1 MHRNDRLALQR
12 IDRLSR
18 DRLAGAL
25 YRATAPLTIT
35 AWEVPGEP
43 VPFAD
48 ALAAEYGPFEVG
60 QAWGRP
66 WGTVWFHVTGTVPAG
81 WREQAGTLVEL
92 VADLGFDASA
102 PGFQAEALVY
112 RPDGS
117 IVKAIEP
124 RNAAV
129 PIEADQ
135 IDLYI
140 EAAAN
145 PSVAGTFTFEPTPL
159 GDPATAG
166 GEPLY
171 RLTRLDLGLHDRE
184 VWELTQDVVALRGLV
199 DELDPARTR
208 HARVIAALGRAVDAL
223 DPDDVAGTA
232 AEARAALRDVLDS
245 PAAASSHRITAVGHA
260 HIDSAWLWPVRETAR
275 KVARTF
281 ANVLDLI
288 ERDEEFVFAASSAQQ
303 YAWLEEHQP
312 ALFSRLA
319 EAVRAGRFVPVGGMW
334 VESDTNMPGSEALAR
349 QFIEGKR
356 FFLEK
361 FGVEPL
367 EVWLPDSFGY
377 SAALPQIIAQA
388 GSRWFLTQ
396 KISWNETNRMP
407 HHTFLWE
414 GIDGTRV
421 FTHFPPVDTYNSD
434 LSAADLAR
442 AERQFAEKAHTDH
455 SLVPFG
461 WGDGGGGPTRE
472 MVAAARRT
480 ADLEGSPRVRMA
492 APETFFR
499 EAEAEYPDPPVWS
512 GELYLEY
519 HRGSYSAQAR
529 TKRGNR
535 RSEHLLRAAE
545 LWATLATVRTG
556 AAYPA
561 ERLRRLWRTVLL
573 QQFHDILPGT
583 SIAWVHQ
590 EAEQTYAAVAAELA
604 EIIDTALATLAGE
617 GTLPLAANAAPVV
630 LSDAPALGAAAA
642 AEAAPASVR
651 ATDDG
656 WVLEHP
662 RARWLLD
669 ARGAVVGGHDLV
681 ADRHLVDPSRPAGV
695 LQLFRDTPRDWDAW
709 NIDAEDAALGTDLR
723 DAESVSTT
731 ADGAG
736 VVVIRRFG
744 ASRVEQEFRVDAASG
759 ALDITVRLDWH
770 ERQKM
775 LKLAFPLQLR
785 AERTESEIQFGHV
798 SRPVHA
804 NTTWDAAKFET
815 VAHRWIRVVEGGYGV
830 SIANDASYGHDV
842 RRGDGAAGGAHT
854 VARVTLVR
862 APLFPDPGADQGRH
876 EFTVS
881 LRPGADVADAVADGF
896 RLNLPPVQ
904 LTGARPIEPALTVDD
919 RGVVVEAVK
928 LADDGSGDV
937 VVRLYEA
944 RGSPRRAPLRRGF
957 AWAGVEQVDLL
968 ERPVAATVLGTVSDG
983 TIALHLQPFQLA
995 TLRLRRSALSE
1006 SSSVGA

>member
-18 DRLAGAL
+18 DRLTSGL

-48 ALAAEYGPFEVG
+48 AVGAEYTPFPVG
-60 QAWGRP
+60 GRWGKP
-66 WGTVWFHVTGTVPAG
+66 WGTVWFHVTGRVPAQ
-81 WREQAGTLVEL
+81 WRDVAGTAVEL
-92 VADLGFDASA
+92 VVDLGFDASA
-102 PGFQAEALVY
+102 PGFQAEALVF

-124 RNAAV
+124 LNAAV
-129 PIEADQ
+129 PIDGDEV
-135 IDLYI
+135 DLYI
-140 EAAAN
+140 EAAGN
-145 PSVAGTFTFEPTPL
+145 PSVAGTFTFAPTPL

-166 GEPLY
+166 DEPIY
-171 RLTRLDLGLHDRE
+171 RLVALELALRDRE
-184 VWELTQDVVALRGLV
+184 VWELSQDVWALRGLI
-199 DELDPARTR
+199 DQLDPDRTR
-208 HARVIAALGRAVDAL
+208 HARVLTALGRAVDAL

-232 AEARAALRDVLDS
+232 SAARAELAEVLAS
-245 PAAASSHRITAVGHA
+245 PAAASSHLITAVGHA
-260 HIDSAWLWPVRETAR
+260 HIDSAWLWPTRETVR

-281 ANVLDLI
+281 SNVLDLI
-288 ERDEEFVFAASSAQQ
+288 DRDDDFVFAASSAQQ
-303 YAWLEEHQP
+303 YAWLEEHYP
-312 ALFSRLA
+312 ELFARVV

-349 QFIEGKR
+349 QFVEGKR
-356 FFLEK
+356 FFMEK

-442 AERQFAEKAHTDH
+442 AERQFAEKGHARS

-492 APETFFR
+492 APERFFR
-499 EAEAEYPDPPVWS
+499 DAETEYPDPPVWS

-535 RSEHLLRAAE
+535 RSEHQLRAAE

-556 AAYPA
+556 AEYPA
-561 ERLRRLWRTVLL
+561 DRLRRLWRLVLL

-590 EAEQTYAAVAAELA
+590 EAERNYAAVAAELT
-604 EIIDTALATLAGE
+604 EIVDAALRALSGD
-617 GTLPLAANAAPVV
+617 GDVPLHANAAPVA
-630 LSDAPALGAAAA
+630 LGAAPALGAAVAA
-642 AEAAPASVR
+642 DRTSVPVREAAG
-651 ATDDG
+651 G
-656 WVLEHP
+656 WVFDHP
-662 RARWLLD
+662 RAQWTLD
-669 ARGAVVGGHDLV
+669 ARGAVVGLL
-681 ADRHLVDPSRPAGV
+681 DRATGRELVDPARPAGI

-709 NIDAEDAALGTDLR
+709 NIDVEDATLGSELLSVASIAATD
-723 DAESVSTT
+723 
-731 ADGAG
+731 DGAG
-736 VVVIRRFG
+736 VVVARTFG
-744 ASRVEQEFRVDAASG
+744 ASRVEQEFRVDPGSG
-759 ALDITVRLDWH
+759 ALEITVRLDWH

-798 SRPVHA
+798 SRAVHA

-815 VAHRWIRVVEGGYGV
+815 VAHRWIRLAEGDYGV
-830 SIANDASYGHDV
+830 AIANDASYGHDV
-842 RRGDGAAGGAHT
+842 RRGDGSGGGSQT

-862 APLFPDPGADQGRH
+862 APLFPDPGADQGAH
-876 EFTVS
+876 EFRVS
-881 LRPGADVADAVADGF
+881 LLPGADVAGAVAEGF
-896 RLNLPPVQ
+896 RLNLPTVAFS
-904 LTGARPIEPALTVDD
+904 GAQAIEPALSVDD
-919 RGVVVEAVK
+919 PGVVVEAVK

-937 VVRLYEA
+937 IVRLYESL
-944 RGSPRRAPLRRGF
+944 GSQRRVTLRPGF
-957 AWAGVEQVDLL
+957 AWAGVGQVDLL
-968 ERPVAATVLGTVSDG
+968 ERPVAPEALLPSDDG
-983 TIALHLQPFQLA
+983 VALRLQPFQIA
-995 TLRLRRSALSE
+995 TLRLRRAAE
-1006 SSSVGA
+1006 

>member
-25 YRATAPLTIT
+25 YRETAPLTIT

-43 VPFAD
+43 VPFAE
-48 ALAAEYGPFEVG
+48 AVRAEYAPFAIG
-60 QAWGRP
+60 GRWGKP
-66 WGTVWFHVTGTVPAG
+66 WGTVWFHVTGTVPPSWSNA
-81 WREQAGTLVEL
+81 RGTSAEL
-92 VADLGFDASA
+92 VVDLGFDVSA
-102 PGFQAEALVY
+102 PGFQAEALVF

-124 RNAAV
+124 LNASV
-129 PIEADQ
+129 PVEGGEV
-135 IDLYI
+135 DLYI
-140 EAAAN
+140 EAAGN
-145 PSVAGTFTFEPTPL
+145 PSVAGTFTFAPTPL

-166 GEPLY
+166 DEPIY
-171 RLTRLDLGLHDRE
+171 RLARLELALRDLQ
-184 VWELTQDVVALRGLV
+184 VWELAQDITALRGLV
-199 DELDPARTR
+199 DQLDADRTR
-208 HARVIAALGRAVDAL
+208 HARVLAALGRAVDAL

-232 AEARAALRDVLDS
+232 GAARTQLAEVLAS
-245 PAAASSHRITAVGHA
+245 PAAASSHLITAVGHA
-260 HIDSAWLWPVRETAR
+260 HIDSAWLWPTRETVR

-281 ANVLDLI
+281 SNVLDLI
-288 ERDEEFVFAASSAQQ
+288 DRDEDFVFAASSAQQ
-303 YAWLEEHQP
+303 YAWLEEHYP
-312 ALFSRLA
+312 DLFARVA
-319 EAVRAGRFVPVGGMW
+319 AAVAAGRFVPVGGMW

-349 QFIEGKR
+349 QLVEGKR
-356 FFLEK
+356 FFMEK

-442 AERQFAEKAHTDH
+442 AERQFAEKAGARS

-480 ADLEGSPRVRMA
+480 ADLEGSPKVRMA
-492 APETFFR
+492 TPARFFAD
-499 EAEAEYPDPPVWS
+499 AEAEYAEPPVWS

-545 LWATLATVRTG
+545 LWSTLATVRTG

-561 ERLRRLWRTVLL
+561 ERLRRLWRLVLL

-590 EAEQTYAAVAAELA
+590 EAERNYAAVAAELA
-604 EIIDTALATLAGE
+604 EVIDAALRALAGE
-617 GTLPLAANAAPVV
+617 GDLVLRANAGPVA
-630 LSDAPALGAAAA
+630 LDAAPALGAAVA
-642 AEAAPASVR
+642 AEAAGVPVR
-651 ATDDG
+651 ANG
-656 WVLEHP
+656 EEWVFAHD
-662 RARWLLD
+662 RVRWTID
-669 ARGAVVGGHDLV
+669 ARGLVVGAHDLV
-681 ADRHLVDPSRPAGV
+681 ADRELIDPQRPAGI

-709 NIDAEDAALGTDLR
+709 NIDVEDAALFSELV
-723 DAESVSTT
+723 SVEAIETT
-731 ADGAG
+731 ADGTG
-736 VVVIRRFG
+736 LIVTRSFG
-744 ASRVEQEFRVDAASG
+744 ASRVEQEYRVDPAGG
-759 ALDITVRLDWH
+759 ALEITVRLDWH

-830 SIANDASYGHDV
+830 GIANDASYGHDV

-862 APLFPDPGADQGRH
+862 APLFPDPQADQGAQQ
-876 EFTVS
+876 FTVS
-881 LRPGADVADAVADGF
+881 VLPGADAAAAIAEGF
-896 RLNLPPVQ
+896 RLNLPTVAVR
-904 LTGARPIEPALTVDD
+904 GARPIEPAVAVDD
-919 RGVVVEAVK
+919 AGVVVEAVK

-944 RGSPRRAPLRRGF
+944 LGTQRTATLRPGF
-957 AWAGVEQVDLL
+957 AWDAVEQTDLL
-968 ERPVAATVLGTVSDG
+968 ERAVAPTAVAASDDDA
-983 TIALHLQPFQLA
+983 IDLRLQPFQIA
-995 TLRLRRSALSE
+995 TLRLRRPAE
-1006 SSSVGA
+1006 

>member
-25 YRATAPLTIT
+25 YRETTPLTIT

-43 VPFAD
+43 VPFSEAVR
-48 ALAAEYGPFEVG
+48 AEYTPFEVG
-60 QAWGRP
+60 GRWGKP

-81 WREQAGTLVEL
+81 WSDAPGTSVEL
-92 VADLGFDASA
+92 VVDLGFDVSA
-102 PGFQAEALVY
+102 PGFQAEALVF
-112 RPDGS
+112 RPDGT

-124 RNAAV
+124 LNATV
-129 PIEADQ
+129 PIEGDEV
-135 IDLYI
+135 DLYI
-140 EAAAN
+140 EAAGN
-145 PSVAGTFTFEPTPL
+145 PSVAGTFTFAPTPL

-166 GEPLY
+166 DEPIY
-171 RLTRLDLGLHDRE
+171 RLAGLELALRDRE
-184 VWELTQDVVALRGLV
+184 VWELAQDITALRGLV
-199 DELDPARTR
+199 DQLDPDRTR
-208 HARVIAALGRAVDAL
+208 HARVLAALGRAVDAL

-232 AEARAALRDVLDS
+232 TASRTQLADVLAS
-245 PAAASSHRITAVGHA
+245 PAAASSHHITAVGHA
-260 HIDSAWLWPVRETAR
+260 HIDSAWLWPTRETVR

-281 ANVLDLI
+281 SNVLDLI
-288 ERDEEFVFAASSAQQ
+288 DRDEDFVFAASSAQQ
-303 YAWLEEHQP
+303 YAWLEEHYP
-312 ALFSRLA
+312 ALFARVA
-319 EAVRAGRFVPVGGMW
+319 EAVKAGRFVPVGGMW

-349 QFIEGKR
+349 QFVEGKR

-361 FGVEPL
+361 FAVEPL

-442 AERQFAEKAHTDH
+442 AERQFAEKGGARS

-480 ADLEGSPRVRMA
+480 ADLEGSPKVRMA
-492 APETFFR
+492 TPSQFFAD
-499 EAEAEYPDPPVWS
+499 AEAEYADPPVWS

-561 ERLRRLWRTVLL
+561 ERLRRLWRLVLL

-590 EAEQTYAAVAAELA
+590 EAERNYAAVAVELA
-604 EIIDTALATLAGE
+604 EIIDAALRALAGDGDLR
-617 GTLPLAANAAPVV
+617 LHANAAPVAV
-630 LSDAPALGAAAA
+630 GGVPALGAAAEAEVPA
-642 AEAAPASVR
+642 AADAAVVRVR
-651 ATDDG
+651 AAGDG
-656 WVLEHP
+656 WVFAHE
-662 RARWLLD
+662 RMRWTID
-669 ARGAVVGGHDLV
+669 ARGVVVGARDLV
-681 ADRHLVDPSRPAGV
+681 ADRELIDPQRPAGV

-709 NIDAEDAALGTDLR
+709 NIDVEDAALYRDLLEV
-723 DAESVSTT
+723 ESIEPT
-731 ADGAG
+731 ADGG
-736 VVVIRRFG
+736 GLVVTRSFG
-744 ASRVEQEFRVDAASG
+744 GSRVEQEYRVDPGSG
-759 ALDITVRLDWH
+759 ALDITVRLDWR

-785 AERTESEIQFGHV
+785 AERTQSEIQFGHV
-798 SRPVHA
+798 SRSVHT

-830 SIANDASYGHDV
+830 SVANDASYGHDV
-842 RRGDGAAGGAHT
+842 RRGDGASGGAHT

-862 APLFPDPGADQGRH
+862 APLFPDPEADQGSH

-881 LRPGADVADAVADGF
+881 LLPGADVADAVAEGF
-896 RLNLPPVQ
+896 RLNLPTVA
-904 LTGARPIEPALTVDD
+904 LTGARPIEPALTLDD
-919 RGVVVEAVK
+919 AGVVIEAVK

-937 VVRLYEA
+937 IVRLYEA
-944 RGSPRRAPLRRGF
+944 LGSQRSATLRPGF
-957 AWAGVEQVDLL
+957 AWTAVEQTDLL
-968 ERPVAATVLGTVSDG
+968 ERPVAATALAAASDDA
-983 TIALHLQPFQLA
+983 IDLCLQPFQLA
-995 TLRLRRSALSE
+995 TLRLSRPAE
-1006 SSSVGA
+1006 